1 MKRQDNTILS
11 IFKKLEA
18 VQSGHFI
25 LTSGNHS
32 DTYVQC
38 ARILENPSVTGKFC
52 KILAKHWEKAG
63 IDVIAGP
70 AVGGIIIAYELAR
83 ILKACAI
90 YLERVENKLTLRR
103 GFVIKPG
110 EKVLVVED
118 VVTTGGS
125 AQEVIHVVNECGAY
139 VRGMVSLVDR
149 SGGELKSIFPIK
161 FKALLKINPPIYPP
175 SECPLCKQGI
185 PTIIPG
191 SRGLK
196 KA

>member
-1 MKRQDNTILS
+1 MKHQDNSLLS
-11 IFKKLEA
+11 LFKKLEA

-32 DTYVQC
+32 NTYVQC
-38 ARILENPSVTGKFC
+38 ARILENPAVTGKLC
-52 KILAKHWEKAG
+52 KVLAKHWEKVG
-63 IDVIAGP
+63 IDVVAGP

-83 ILKACAI
+83 ALKARAI
-90 YLERVENKLTLRR
+90 YLERLDNKLTLRR
-103 GFVIKPG
+103 GFAINPG

-125 AQEVIHVVNECGAY
+125 AQEVIHVVNGCGAD
-139 VRGMVSLVDR
+139 VKGVASLVDR
-149 SGGELKSIFPIK
+149 SGETKSVFPVK
-161 FKALLKINPPIYPP
+161 FHALLKVNPPIYPP
-175 SECPLCKQGI
+175 SECPLCKQVI
-185 PTIIPG
+185 PATTPG